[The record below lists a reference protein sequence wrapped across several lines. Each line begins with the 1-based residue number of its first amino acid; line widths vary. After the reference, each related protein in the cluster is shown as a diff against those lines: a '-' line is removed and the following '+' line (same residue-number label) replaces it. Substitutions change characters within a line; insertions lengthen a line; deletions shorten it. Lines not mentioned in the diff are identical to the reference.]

1 MFGGV
6 TVDPTDS
13 WWVFPGFRLELVAIG
28 LHKPTNIAPVQSAG
42 RSDDDPMLY
51 VGLLYGEIKVITR
64 DCRVRTYASGLLN
77 YEPDFVLPG
86 SGESGVTG
94 IQVEPSSGDV
104 FASMLYRDGEVFKG
118 KVVRMK
124 GKLRAERV
132 ETVVD
137 DIPSVHA
144 AHQIQAVTFGPDRK
158 MYVNTG
164 DGLTTPET
172 AQDDGDPRGKVLRLN
187 LDGTVPADNPMSGS
201 PVYAK
206 GFRNPFGAAW
216 RKSDRSLYISDNG
229 PRTDDR
235 IARVVPG
242 GNYGWSPDMRKNSMF
257 WWHFTQAPTALDF
270 MQGGQFP
277 EEFHDELFVALAGPA
292 RFRSPSRKGKC
303 VVKMRLNDDGTGVRS
318 YDDFLAY
325 IGKGLG
331 MPVGLAFG
339 PDGLYFTDLHGE
351 GDIYGQRPGGSVF
364 RVVPIEGWEW
374 YDDH

>member
-1 MFGGV
+1 M
-6 TVDPTDS
+6 TASAKADPTDS
-13 WWVFPGFRLELVAIG
+13 WWVFPGFRLELVATG
-28 LHKPTNIAPVQSAG
+28 LHKPTNIAPVRNPG
-42 RSDDDPMLY
+42 RNDDDPILY

-64 DCRVRTYASGLLN
+64 DCRVRTYADGLLN
-77 YEPDFVLPG
+77 YEPDYVLPG

-104 FASMLYRDGEVFKG
+104 FASMIYQDGGAFKG

-124 GKLRAERV
+124 GRLRAESS
-132 ETVVD
+132 ETVVED
-137 DIPSVHA
+137 LPSVRA
-144 AHQIQAVTFGPDRK
+144 AHQVQAITFGYDGK
-158 MYVNTG
+158 MYLNTG

-172 AQDDGDPRGKVLRLN
+172 AQDDKDPRGKVLRLN
-187 LDGTVPADNPMSGS
+187 LDGSIPSDNPVDGS

-242 GNYGWSPDMRKNSMF
+242 GNYGWSPDMRRNSLF
-257 WWHFTQAPTALDF
+257 WWHFTQAPAALDF
-270 MQGGQFP
+270 MQDGQFP
-277 EEFHDELFVALAGPA
+277 DEFSDELFVAMAGPA
-292 RFRSPSRKGKC
+292 RYRSPAMKGKS
-303 VVKMRLNDDGTGVRS
+303 VVKMHLNEEGNGITS
-318 YDDFLAY
+318 YDDFLVY
-325 IGKGLG
+325 IGRGLG

-351 GDIYGQRPGGSVF
+351 GDVYGQRPGGSVF
-364 RVVPIEGWEW
+364 RVEPIEGWEW
-374 YDDH
+374 V